1 MAHHKTS
8 MDALRELL
16 LFPSNLSH
24 NNCSVT
30 KIPQNV
36 TKLSDGS
43 DYCLCLVE
51 ITCDNSIQYG
61 LQAFGAEAMKLHK
74 EATWCHMLQKGNE
87 KREEKKGLS
96 RTERRLLFTVL
107 ADVIQNS
114 TIHFVAV

>member
-1 MAHHKTS
+1 
-8 MDALRELL
+8 
-16 LFPSNLSH
+16 
-24 NNCSVT
+24 
-30 KIPQNV
+30 
-36 TKLSDGS
+36 
-43 DYCLCLVE
+43 
-51 ITCDNSIQYG
+51 
-61 LQAFGAEAMKLHK
+61 MKLHK